1 MTTPMSDDPKRDP
14 QPVIMPHAYDGIQ
27 EYDQSLPN
35 WWLFTLFGSIAF
47 AFLYWLANFV
57 TGTVADDRVA
67 LNAELA
73 ALEAR
78 QLAAVKNLDE
88 ATLWKMSRNTKAV
101 ADGQAV
107 YASLCFSCH
116 GPTLAGIKGVG
127 FRLND
132 DLWVHGNTAMAVFGN
147 INEGIVFEGK
157 PTGMASQK
165 ALGTERVAA
174 VTAYLLS
181 LQKEGAMRAIS
192 RKDEPS
198 QTTP

>member
-1 MTTPMSDDPKRDP
+1 MTTNMNDERNRDEK
-14 QPVIMPHAYDGIQ
+14 PVIMPHTYDGIQ

-57 TGTVADDRVA
+57 MGTLPDDRVA
-67 LNAELA
+67 VNTELD

-78 QLAAVKNLDE
+78 QLAAVKNLDD
-88 ATLWKMSRNTKAV
+88 ATLWKMSRNAKTV
-101 ADGQAV
+101 AEGQAV
-107 YASLCFSCH
+107 YGTLCFTCH
-116 GPTLAGIKGVG
+116 GPTLAGMKGLG

-132 DLWVHGNTAMAVFGN
+132 DLWVHGNTPTAIFNN
-147 INEGIVFEGK
+147 ISEGISFEGK
-157 PTGMASQK
+157 PTGMAAQK
-165 ALGTERVAA
+165 VLGAGRIAA

-181 LQKEGAMRAIS
+181 TQKEGALKTIP

-198 QTTP
+198 QLTP

>member
-1 MTTPMSDDPKRDP
+1 MSDDPKRDP
-14 QPVIMPHAYDGIQ
+14 KPVIMPHAYDGIQ

-116 GPTLAGIKGVG
+116 GLQ
-127 FRLND
+127 
-132 DLWVHGNTAMAVFGN
+132 H
-147 INEGIVFEGK
+147 
-157 PTGMASQK
+157 
-165 ALGTERVAA
+165 VAA
-174 VTAYLLS
+174 LCVRILVGVTDGQGRCWRGGGGGNDEEYII
-181 LQKEGAMRAIS
+181 IS
-192 RKDEPS
+192 VNF
-198 QTTP
+198 T